1 MLAEQDFR
9 YIQDLVRE
17 RAAIVLEPGKEY
29 LAVTRLDPLVRRA
42 GLGSLAELVAAL
54 REGQTSTLHEEVVDA
69 LTTNETT
76 WFRDVAPFE
85 SLRTHVL
92 PDLIQRKRLSRT
104 LLLIRE
110 HFRELDDWQIS
121 IVGTDVSAA
130 MLDRARTGLYGQIE
144 VNRGLPA
151 HLLIKYF
158 HRVGVRWE
166 LDARIRSMVR
176 FQRQSLV
183 GPWTNLP
190 VMDLVLMRN
199 VMIYF
204 DTPTK
209 RQVLGRVRD
218 VLAPH
223 GYLLLGSAETTLH
236 IDDAFQRLAVGPTG
250 WYRRKQGSPVRTG
263 QG

>member
-1 MLAEQDFR
+1 MMLAEQDFR

-17 RAAIVLEPGKEY
+17 RAAIVLESGKEY

-54 REGQTSTLHEEVVDA
+54 REEQTSTLHEEVVDA

-104 LLLIRE
+104 LFI
-110 HFRELDDWQIS
+110 W
-121 IVGTDVSAA
+121 SA
-130 MLDRARTGLYGQIE
+130 GCSSGQE
-144 VNRGLPA
+144 PYSLVNRGLPA

-158 HRVGVRWE
+158 HRLGVRWE